1 MWKNLRYKFLW
12 WGEVRDGRTLFAVD
26 TAVDIGNK
34 ISGRGKE
41 FELCTDA
48 DQILNRIPHIFG
60 EILTV
65 CPGIGTKFLF
75 IEALHGIQCLLSRV
89 AKIAVSV
96 PLERSRVIEPGLDCG
111 FSHGGR

>member
-1 MWKNLRYKFLW
+1 M
-12 WGEVRDGRTLFAVD
+12 RDGRTLFAVD
-26 TAVDIGNK
+26 TAIDIGNK